1 MFEFA
6 AFGVTLGHD
15 VDETN
20 EGLSLKIESPFKS
33 RGVVTL
39 KGVPELKTMNGFRR
53 NPCGSEMPV
62 SYTHLD
68 VYKRQL
74 PRTSHLSPHRNL
86 LLSTSK

>member
-20 EGLSLKIESPFKS
+20 EGLLLKIESPFKS

-39 KGVPELKTMNGFRR
+39 KGVPELKIIKGFRR
-53 NPCGSEMPV
+53 NPYGSEILPPK
-62 SYTHLD
+62 
-68 VYKRQL
+68 KRRL
-74 PRTSHLSPHRNL
+74 RTSNDALP
-86 LLSTSK
+86 